1 MLSDIFWVFQK
12 KKNSDSYENKEGKKK
27 IIRKN
32 VSSESFSSMFK
43 HSIR

>member
-27 IIRKN
+27 NYQKKSQLRK
-32 VSSESFSSMFK
+32 FF
-43 HSIR
+43 